1 MDTKWNGTNH
11 DPGEDLEYYVAS
23 QIQEAI
29 EGAEEAPGVRQ
40 VTPKKHPRLRA
51 WTSLAAL
58 LVGFSLVVGS
68 LGTAAGR
75 WITGGD
81 LEWWK
86 GDWQE
91 TRAFASE
98 VCGYMRDFLT
108 LGAGGELG
116 WYDTVLQNGDT
127 WAASGFSWGNS
138 FAWGA
143 TTSAWEWDTSAP
155 ASSMEEEEEA
165 PDAAYQWDKNVL
177 YRVVRNS
184 TILYANTE
192 EPISYSGGLPEGYNF
207 LLIFRDGK
215 AQAWKDGEELD
226 LYGSGVYTEESEW
239 YLPGYENFTAGE
251 DVAGVEVCMAV
262 QETPMPYLRGQYA
275 TGYVSRSSPM
285 YSLYEELRNA
295 RLFYLGAALSLTA
308 GLVLL
313 VIARRFREDRRRAE
327 AAIAARTVCVWTEF
341 RFLAVALCLLYLVF
355 GNTSRGWWV
364 DGIYTICYPL
374 LQNAPDGLAM
384 AVSYGLGLPLSNL
397 PAVLALC
404 LILWLIH
411 NDHRHNPKPRRS
423 LLGSVRRALLARDLR
438 RPVQKRLRRQAMA
451 PMAVMAG
458 AGILGVALVFVAT
471 EYWWWGVYSAY
482 ITVTAALYF
491 LVLLFCALS
500 ARRQLSLARDIGSVC
515 DHIAAIRAGDL
526 SASLTL
532 PEDAD
537 LRQAAEDLTN
547 LQSGLQTA
555 LEDRTRSERMK
566 VELISNVS
574 HDLKTPLTSIL
585 SYAELLRQ
593 EPLDGA
599 AADYAR
605 IIDEK
610 AQRLKSMVQD
620 VFEVS
625 KAAAD
630 QLPVHLER
638 LDFAKLVRQTL
649 ADMADPMEKSGLAFR
664 VDLPEGEVPITAD
677 GKRMYRVF
685 QNLIQNALQ
694 YALPGSR
701 VYVTLT
707 VSGGR
712 AETAVRNTSR
722 QELPEGVDF
731 TARFVRGDQSRTDGG
746 SGLGLSIAS
755 SFTEACGGQFRVET
769 VADLFTAA
777 VSFPLAGEEPR
788 SAGNP

>member
-11 DPGEDLEYYVAS
+11 DPGEDVEYYVAS
-23 QIQEAI
+23 QIQDAL
-29 EGAEEAPGVRQ
+29 EGAEAASGVIQ
-40 VTPKKHPRLRA
+40 IKPKKHPKLRA
-51 WTSLAAL
+51 WTGVLAL
-58 LVGFSLVVGS
+58 LAGFALVAGS
-68 LGTAAGR
+68 LLSGLAQ
-75 WITGGD
+75 WINGSNQ
-81 LEWWK
+81 EWWK
-86 GDWQE
+86 LDWQE
-91 TRAFASE
+91 TGSFQSAVSDY
-98 VCGYMRDFLT
+98 VRDFLT
-108 LGAGGELG
+108 LGAGGELT
-116 WYDTVLQNGDT
+116 WYDTVLEGTVWETNGGWWGDT
-127 WAASGFSWGNS
+127 
-138 FAWGA
+138 A
-143 TTSAWEWDTSAP
+143 TTETAEEADTNT
-155 ASSMEEEEEA
+155 A
-165 PDAAYQWDKNVL
+165 PDAGYQSDKNVL
-177 YRVVRNS
+177 YRITKDGEDLYTNTDWSLANPNS
-184 TILYANTE
+184 
-192 EPISYSGGLPEGYNF
+192 LPEGYSF
-207 LLIFRDGK
+207 LLVFKDGK

-226 LYGSGVYTEESEW
+226 LYGNGIYTRESPW

-251 DVAGVEVCMAV
+251 DVAGVEVRMAV
-262 QETPMPYLRGQYA
+262 REEPIPYLQGQYA
-275 TGYVSRSSPM
+275 GGYVEGDSPM
-285 YSLYEELRNA
+285 YALYDSLREA
-295 RLFYLGAALSLTA
+295 RQSYLACAVTCIAGLFVLSLA
-308 GLVLL
+308 
-313 VIARRFREDRRRAE
+313 FFWKEDRRRAQ
-327 AAIAARTVCVWTEF
+327 AAIAAKTRYVWTEL

-404 LILWLIH
+404 LVVWLIH
-411 NDHRHNPKPRRS
+411 NDHRYNPKPRRS
-423 LLGSVRRALLARDLR
+423 LLRSLLRSLRAKDLQRPVERRLTRRAAAPAAVLA
-438 RPVQKRLRRQAMA
+438 V
-451 PMAVMAG
+451 
-458 AGILGVALVFVAT
+458 AGIGGVMVLLVGNKL
-471 EYWWWGVYSAY
+471 WWWNIYGGY
-482 ITVTAALYF
+482 IAVTVVLYF
-491 LVLLFCALS
+491 LVLAFCCLCAWQQ
-500 ARRQLSLARDIGSVC
+500 RPLARDLGVLC
-515 DHIAAIRAGDL
+515 DRIAAVRSGNLTD
-526 SASLTL
+526 SLAL

-537 LRQAAEDLTN
+537 LHQAAEDLDN
-547 LQSGLQTA
+547 LRLGLQQA
-555 LEDRTRSERMK
+555 LADQTRSERMK

-593 EPLDGA
+593 EPLEGA

-610 AQRLKSMVQD
+610 AQRLKAMVQD

-649 ADMADPMEKSGLAFR
+649 ADMADPIEKSGLTFR
-664 VDLPEGEVPITAD
+664 VELPEGEVPITAD

-707 VSGGR
+707 VSGSR

-722 QELPEGVDF
+722 QELPKGVDF
-731 TARFVRGDQSRTDGG
+731 TARFVRGDESRTDGG
-746 SGLGLSIAS
+746 SGLGLSIAK

-777 VSFPLAGEEPR
+777 VSFPLAGEGAPR
-788 SAGNP
+788 A